1 MKLKKYLNY
10 YKATFSGEIQEKIK
24 RKFLIKIGLF
34 EKDEIVN
41 IPMDLKINSIFK
53 DIISI
58 KKEKNFFKN
67 ISKEFYIFNKKID
80 FEKEVLDNNKNCKK
94 WYLEKISKYRDIKV
108 TWEINRL
115 QFLNFLVINEQ
126 EEKAIRLLDEWI
138 VKNPYNIGINWNSN
152 LEVAIR
158 SISIINF
165 IFKLNNKKILE
176 KYKMLLFLHGNHI
189 YNDISYTEKCIP
201 NNHVIGEAAALYC
214 LSNLLNFEGREK
226 WISKSKQILEKYS
239 YHFHED
245 GTYEEASLSYQ
256 RFTLQMYMMVFI
268 FSSIVKDEF
277 LKDKII
283 EIIKQSLIFFSSI
296 EKPNGKYP
304 DFGDNDEGLYFL
316 VLNKRSFSDFV
327 KSLRSIFD
335 SRINYYGEIQEL
347 ENIYNIKFSLNKIKK
362 CINKEFFEVGK
373 YYCYKKNLNYIF
385 SHNQKQLFHSHSDG
399 MALELVL
406 ENKNILIDSGTF
418 NYNLD
423 INKRRYYRGTK
434 SHNTV
439 WLGEDQSLQIGSFR
453 WISNLKQSM
462 KFIKEQEKR
471 IIEGE
476 IILKNKKH
484 RRKIQFNEN
493 LTEIIIE
500 DDILN
505 VDGLELNWIF
515 SNEILIEK
523 IGRNIF
529 GINPIDYKVEI
540 LSENNIDIEVCESFY
555 SLNYNE
561 ESKGKKIKVF
571 PKGKQKNIKI
581 ITKIRKEDI

>member
-34 EKDEIVN
+34 EKNEIVN
-41 IPMDLKINSIFK
+41 IPIDLKISSIFK

-58 KKEKNFFKN
+58 KKEKNFFKD

-453 WISNLKQSM
+453 WISKLKQSM

-493 LTEIIIE
+493 LTEIRIE

>member
-34 EKDEIVN
+34 EKNEIVN
-41 IPMDLKINSIFK
+41 IPIDLKINSIFK

-58 KKEKNFFKN
+58 KKEKNFFKD

-214 LSNLLNFEGREK
+214 LSNLLNFEGKEK

-453 WISNLKQSM
+453 WISKLKQSM

-493 LTEIIIE
+493 LTEIRIE